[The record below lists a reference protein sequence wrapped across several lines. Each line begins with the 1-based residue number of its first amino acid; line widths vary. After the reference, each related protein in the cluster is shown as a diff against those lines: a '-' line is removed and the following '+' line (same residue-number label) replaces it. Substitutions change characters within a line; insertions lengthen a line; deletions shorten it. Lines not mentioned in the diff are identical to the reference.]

1 MVATGDARTT
11 QAYLCFSRH
20 HGTVLR
26 HRRGQEALETL
37 LIFVAGLSVL
47 SLTVGWG
54 YSRYAVASSTMNMS
68 SARHAGEKMYAGVS
82 LAYSRGNDNEY
93 RFKLGLPRS
102 IVLHIEN
109 NATDLRVDY
118 SRSGGTAFHIFHRQF
133 PFLVNGASS
142 VDVRG
147 DQEIHVS
154 ITANVL
160 TIKCITQEGELC
172 PAA

>member
-1 MVATGDARTT
+1 M
-11 QAYLCFSRH
+11 
-20 HGTVLR
+20 
-26 HRRGQEALETL
+26 
-37 LIFVAGLSVL
+37 L

-68 SARHAGEKMYAGVS
+68 SARHAGEKIYAGIAQ
-82 LAYSRGNDNEY
+82 AYTRGNDNEY
-93 RFKLGLPRS
+93 RFKLGLTRS

-142 VDVRG
+142 IDVRG

-154 ITANVL
+154 ITGNVL
-160 TIKCITQEGELC
+160 TIKCVTQGGEDC